1 MGKKILLEPGVD
13 AIVVALCADYDRRAR
28 ALEEK
33 SVGHGAEMEYKYLNY
48 KMFDAAAEVVGV
60 TDAHTVIR
68 EIGTRVGY
76 AKCEI
81 CDVSERIYKERKREV
96 KLSIARKLRL
106 CD

>member
-1 MGKKILLEPGVD
+1 MDKKILLDPGVD
-13 AIVVALCADYDRRAR
+13 AIVVALCADYARRDR
-28 ALEEK
+28 ALAER

-60 TDAHTVIR
+60 DDAVTIIR

-76 AKCEI
+76 AKCENY
-81 CDVSERIYKERKREV
+81 DVSERIYKERKREV